1 MKTEVSIT
9 EYGEAEAPAHTR
21 SGSNST
27 AKQLVN
33 AFVDSGGNPQQA
45 QIPVASDTEW
55 KTARNR
61 ANNLQYQA
69 TQQIKAVGA
78 SAEAHTYKF
87 ASGDFVGYKVLIA
100 KPEFFVA

>member
-27 AKQLVN
+27 AKQLVT
-33 AFVDSGGNPQQA
+33 AFVDSGKPQQA
-45 QIPVASDTEW
+45 QIPVANDTEW

-69 TQQIKAVGA
+69 TQQIKEIGV